1 VIGLFLRQG
10 AVTTAIGVGIGILGA
25 MALARLVRDLL
36 FQVEPTDPLAFWS
49 AIAAL
54 VIVSA
59 AACYIPARRAA
70 RVRPTLALRG
80 E

>member
-1 VIGLFLRQG
+1 
-10 AVTTAIGVGIGILGA
+10 
-25 MALARLVRDLL
+25 MALARLVEDLL
-36 FQVEPTDPLAFWS
+36 FHVAPTDPLAFWS

-54 VIVSA
+54 MIVST

-70 RVRPTLALRG
+70 RVRPTIALRA